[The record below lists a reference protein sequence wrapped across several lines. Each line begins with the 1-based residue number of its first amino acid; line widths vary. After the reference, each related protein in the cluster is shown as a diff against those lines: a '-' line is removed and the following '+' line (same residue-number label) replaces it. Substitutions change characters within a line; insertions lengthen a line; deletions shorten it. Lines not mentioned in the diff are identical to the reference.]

1 MNIKKKY
8 DIRPLVTLL
17 SVAFLLQALPPLPAE
32 AAVKEDDFYFEVTGS
47 LLPENENPSH
57 KESTAD
63 KNAPDKDS
71 EENTS
76 EENTSEEPS
85 LEEEAEEVPLAAV
98 RPSPAKVL
106 WENASDEIPSGGGV
120 KRRLQTIPSI

>member
-106 WENASDEIPSGGGV
+106 WENASDEIPSGGG
-120 KRRLQTIPSI
+120 